1 MLEQVSKY
9 LLTHAQPLLENAKAG
24 HAVLG
29 RGAIVI
35 TPQVKNEHGMAD
47 VRYHTLQMFQ
57 EDHDP
62 ILPTVEG
69 YDPETQAVVMAL
81 MTAPSGVFSF
91 LTDGQRMDLVEADV
105 PFVMHSSVT
114 HLSVTA

>member
-1 MLEQVSKY
+1 MLENLTKY
-9 LLTHAQPLLENAKAG
+9 LATYAPVLLGNAKVGYAES
-24 HAVLG
+24 G
-29 RGAIVI
+29 RGALVI
-35 TPQVKNEHGMAD
+35 TPQVQNEHGMAD
-47 VRYHTLQMFQ
+47 VRYHTLAMFQ

-62 ILPTVEG
+62 IAPTVET

-105 PFVMHSSVT
+105 PFLMHGVT